1 MLTTQRWAVPAT
13 PRIFESVLYAD
24 DLAAA
29 VVFYRDVLGLELI
42 SHIELMATFRCAGGV
57 LLIFDPKLSAA
68 AGREIPSHGT
78 SGAGHLAFAAS
89 DAEREQWKERLMSAG
104 VPIEA
109 EIDWKQGGRSLY
121 FRDPA
126 GNSLE
131 FAPLTLWG
139 GGW

>member
-1 MLTTQRWAVPAT
+1 VSIA

-24 DLAAA
+24 DLETTVA
-29 VVFYRDVLGLELI
+29 FYRDVLGLELI
-42 SHIELMATFRCAGGV
+42 SAIDLVASFRCAGGV

-68 AGREIPSHGT
+68 AGRDIPSHGK

-89 DAEREQWKERLMSAG
+89 DEEREEWKRRLVAAG
-104 VPIEA
+104 VAIEA

-126 GNSLE
+126 GNSVE

>member
-1 MLTTQRWAVPAT
+1 MSIA

-24 DLAAA
+24 DFQAT
-29 VVFYRDVLGLELI
+29 VTFYRDVLGLELI
-42 SHIELMATFRCAGGV
+42 SAIDLVAAFRCAGGV

-68 AGREIPSHGT
+68 AGRDIPSHGK
-78 SGAGHLAFAAS
+78 SGAGHLAFAAT
-89 DAEREQWKERLMSAG
+89 DDEREEWKRRLVAAG
-104 VPIEA
+104 VAIEA
-109 EIDWKQGGRSLY
+109 EVDWKQGGRSLY

-126 GNSLE
+126 GNSVE

>member
-1 MLTTQRWAVPAT
+1 MTEPR
-13 PRIFESVLYAD
+13 RIFETVLYAEN
-24 DLAAA
+24 LAATA
-29 VVFYRDVLGLELI
+29 AFYRDVLEMEI
-42 SHIELMATFRCAGGV
+42 ITQSELMVSFRCAGGV
-57 LLIFDPKLSAA
+57 LLIFDPQQSSPP
-68 AGREIPSHGT
+68 GREVPSHGRA
-78 SGAGHLAFAAS
+78 GAGHLAFAAT
-89 DAEREQWKERLMSAG
+89 DAEREEWKQRLIAAG

-109 EIDWKQGGRSLY
+109 EVAWEQGGRSLY